1 MYKISVIL
9 PSLNV
14 ESYIK
19 QCINSVINQTLDDIE
34 IICVDAGST
43 DGTLEILGDYVN
55 KDSRVKLIHSNK
67 KSYGYQMNLG
77 IKEANGEYIAIVETD
92 DFIKNTMFEDLY
104 NLSYNGS
111 IDIVKGNFYHYYGED
126 NFKKD
131 KDKESLKNTTKK
143 FTLEDKP
150 IFINGHP
157 SIWAGIYKKKFLYEN
172 NIKFI
177 EEEGGGWVDNPFFF
191 ETAVLAKSIIY
202 TDIGYYYY
210 RETNPNSSSNSLNDF
225 TIPFKRMI
233 ENLEI
238 INKNHF
244 SNEDV
249 FYYVYLRVFSY
260 LRNVYRRK
268 GCETHMDEM
277 RPYIHKV
284 MLMLN
289 EDIILR
295 RFNFNQQLEYYKYL
309 SPLKLKEYDE
319 LSYED
324 YILIFKE
331 NNFLYKNLLN
341 LNDSNIIL
349 RNENQKLRKLN
360 NELLNSTSWRFTKP
374 LRKFKKLF
382 KKN

>member
-1 MYKISVIL
+1 
-9 PSLNV
+9 
-14 ESYIK
+14 
-19 QCINSVINQTLDDIE
+19 
-34 IICVDAGST
+34 
-43 DGTLEILGDYVN
+43 
-55 KDSRVKLIHSNK
+55 
-67 KSYGYQMNLG
+67 
-77 IKEANGEYIAIVETD
+77 
-92 DFIKNTMFEDLY
+92 
-104 NLSYNGS
+104 
-111 IDIVKGNFYHYYGED
+111 
-126 NFKKD
+126 
-131 KDKESLKNTTKK
+131 
-143 FTLEDKP
+143 
-150 IFINGHP
+150 
-157 SIWAGIYKKKFLYEN
+157 
-172 NIKFI
+172 
-177 EEEGGGWVDNPFFF
+177 
-191 ETAVLAKSIIY
+191 
-202 TDIGYYYY
+202 
-210 RETNPNSSSNSLNDF
+210 
-225 TIPFKRMI
+225 MI

-360 NELLNSTSWRFTKP
+360 NELLNSSSWRFTKP